1 MIKSLMQK
9 NLFYSGR
16 TSSRQNNNQIKI
28 VDINILLNKIKID
41 EKNKK
46 KDNLKLVGISLLI
59 IFSVLFFIV

>member
-1 MIKSLMQK
+1 MQK

-16 TSSRQNNNQIKI
+16 TSSPQNSNQIKI
-28 VDINILLNKIKID
+28 FDMNILLNKIKID

-46 KDNLKLVGISLLI
+46 KDNLKLAGISLLI